1 MVIKP
6 AGYAIWE
13 NIQKNLDEMF
23 KKNGVQNVYLPLFQ
37 INKIFFSIAEIFT
50 IDIKECVAMA
60 EKKVI
65 LTYEGLTKM
74 ENELE
79 KLKEAREQGD
89 LSENAEYDAAKEE
102 QAEIESRIV
111 VLEKMLRNAEVI
123 DDDEVNNDIVSV
135 GSTVKL
141 YDFEFEEEVEYS
153 IVGSAEADP
162 MNGKISNESPVGLG
176 LIGHKLGEIVTIE
189 TPSGELKFRIDE
201 IKK

>member
-1 MVIKP
+1 
-6 AGYAIWE
+6 
-13 NIQKNLDEMF
+13 
-23 KKNGVQNVYLPLFQ
+23 
-37 INKIFFSIAEIFT
+37 
-50 IDIKECVAMA
+50 MA

-65 LTYEGLTKM
+65 LTYEGLKKM
-74 ENELE
+74 EEELE
-79 KLKEAREQGD
+79 SLKTVRRKEVAEKIKEARGQGD

-111 VLEKMLRNAEVI
+111 LLEKMLRNAEVI

-135 GSTVKL
+135 GSIVKL

-176 LIGHKLGEIVTIE
+176 LIGHELGETVIIE

>member
-1 MVIKP
+1 
-6 AGYAIWE
+6 
-13 NIQKNLDEMF
+13 
-23 KKNGVQNVYLPLFQ
+23 
-37 INKIFFSIAEIFT
+37 
-50 IDIKECVAMA
+50 MA

-65 LTYEGLTKM
+65 LTYEGLKKM
-74 ENELE
+74 EEELE
-79 KLKEAREQGD
+79 NLKTVRR
-89 LSENAEYDAAKEE
+89 KEV
-102 QAEIESRIV
+102 AEIESRIV

-123 DDDEVNNDIVSV
+123 DDDEVNNDMISV
-135 GSTVKL
+135 GSIVKL

-176 LIGHKLGEIVTIE
+176 LIGHKLGETITIE